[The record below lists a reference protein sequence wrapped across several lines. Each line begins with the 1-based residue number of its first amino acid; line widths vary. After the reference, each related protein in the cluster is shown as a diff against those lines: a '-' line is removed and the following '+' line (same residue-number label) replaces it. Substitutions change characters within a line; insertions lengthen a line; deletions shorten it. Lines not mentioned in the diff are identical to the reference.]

1 MASSGTTRR
10 RPTSEVVDLILA
22 AAERVFSNKGYLAAT
37 TDEIA
42 ADAGVAR
49 SVLYRH
55 FNNKA
60 DLFQRSVLLPFVEFL
75 QNYSQVWRSQVDQP
89 WSDERLM
96 QTMVALFYDS
106 FETHRDTILTIAVA
120 GDDIDSETNAY
131 LNTELDRFFATMLMI
146 SENEIHRRPWM
157 SLDGLDLTI
166 RLTLGSIA
174 ASVVLSRLF
183 MPRGA
188 AAPSR
193 EDVIEHITRMTLWGL
208 RLSAP
213 PGGID

>member
-75 QNYSQVWRSQVDQP
+75 RNYSQMLRSQADQP
-89 WSDERLM
+89 SCYERLM
-96 QTMVALFYDS
+96 QTMVALFYD
-106 FETHRDTILTIAVA
+106 R
-120 GDDIDSETNAY
+120 Y
-131 LNTELDRFFATMLMI
+131 
-146 SENEIHRRPWM
+146 
-157 SLDGLDLTI
+157 
-166 RLTLGSIA
+166 
-174 ASVVLSRLF
+174 
-183 MPRGA
+183 
-188 AAPSR
+188 
-193 EDVIEHITRMTLWGL
+193 
-208 RLSAP
+208 
-213 PGGID
+213 